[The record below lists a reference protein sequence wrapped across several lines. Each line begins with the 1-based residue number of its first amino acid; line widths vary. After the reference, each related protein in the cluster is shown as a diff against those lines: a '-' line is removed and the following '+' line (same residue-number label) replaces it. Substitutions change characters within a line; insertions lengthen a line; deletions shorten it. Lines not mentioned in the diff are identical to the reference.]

1 MCVRPPALPLAGD
14 DPLARLFGACTLT
27 CNCDKSHAIAW
38 ASRRLALQV
47 GTLHSTQKIA
57 KGTPLPEPE
66 GVPAGVQR
74 AEALPMPPRQ
84 GAHFTHLSRVR
95 PVFPACAPTPCEAGG
110 GFRARALPPV
120 QPTAAP
126 AAHGWALARGL
137 PTGQGATAGGRRPIA
152 RGIAV
157 FQPAAPLFMN
167 FIGHFVFPPLRA
179 PPSIRPATTACP
191 PSPTCTCWCCTTTR
205 CVPLV
210 FSFWSVRHPD

>member
-126 AAHGWALARGL
+126 AAHGGALARGL

-152 RGIAV
+152 RGIISTSRTAV
-157 FQPAAPLFMN
+157 HELHWPFCLPS
-167 FIGHFVFPPLRA
+167 PPR